1 MGDVW
6 GHVGLGMGPILITP
20 ESIFMALDWHEDTQP
35 GMPGAVPIGG
45 RCPVQSKSAQHKA
58 ESGRIPAYKPPDG
71 EGMKLPGGFIMPPP
85 PPAPVPP
92 PPRLE
97 PSQPLCPPPGAWGH
111 GPSGHGPYN
120 DDAMW
125 SQPPG
130 FIPTSPTGGTHPDK
144 PRSGWYERCIDMMVL
159 VDNLPFN
166 EHTHECKQFLR
177 QLQRIRPPNSKPMPR
192 WRDWPPG
199 W

>member
-20 ESIFMALDWHEDTQP
+20 ESIFMALETNDEYAEP

-85 PPAPVPP
+85 PPAPVRRAE
-92 PPRLE
+92 PRLE
-97 PSQPLCPPPGAWGH
+97 PSQPLCPPPGAWGY
-111 GPSGHGPYN
+111 GPLPGHGPYN
-120 DDAMW
+120 DPIVW
-125 SQPPG
+125 THPPG
-130 FIPTSPTGGTHPDK
+130 FVPTTPAGGTNPNQ
-144 PRSGWYERCIDMMVL
+144 PRGGWYERCIDLMAL

-166 EHTHECKQFLR
+166 EHTHECKHYLR
-177 QLQRIRPPNSKPMPR
+177 QLQRI
-192 WRDWPPG
+192 
-199 W
+199 